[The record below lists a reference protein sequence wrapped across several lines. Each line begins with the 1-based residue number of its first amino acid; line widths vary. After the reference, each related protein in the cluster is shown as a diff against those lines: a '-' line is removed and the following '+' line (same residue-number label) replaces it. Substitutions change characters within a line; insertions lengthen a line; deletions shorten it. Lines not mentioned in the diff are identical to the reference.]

1 MDIQRGFPVF
11 RSMPFT
17 DCCGCEACANVC
29 PKQIINFKEDCI
41 GFRFPYINNGDCVHC
56 GACVRA
62 CPQLKE
68 PSRKIEV
75 RECYAGFSQDPE
87 IVEASS
93 SGGYFTHIVEWFKKE
108 YPQGKFAGVVWA
120 DDFRHTEFVLLDSI
134 EDLKSV
140 RVAKYIQARKNGIYR
155 LIKNELSIGT
165 PILFS
170 GCPCEV
176 AALVSC
182 IGKVPDNLF
191 MVDFVCKGST
201 SEKVMREYLDIVA
214 KNKKIKS
221 LNLRVVGGPSWIPQW
236 MKMSFSN
243 GKTIFKSYYSTILGR
258 AFHLLQ
264 RDACY
269 KCKHC
274 GENRWSDLTLGD
286 FHGADPNRRYYNAR
300 GTSIMTI
307 NTSNGQK
314 ILEFLKDVCVVEKV
328 SYEEISKHNPR
339 IEHAW
344 EKDPKRDLFGSTLS
358 KKGLFAAYLKVS
370 TKKHAIKT
378 VVKRIFNQ
386 PI

>member
-1 MDIQRGFPVF
+1 MNDGFPVF
-11 RSMPFT
+11 QKMPFA
-17 DCCGCEACANVC
+17 DCCGCEACANAC
-29 PKQIINFKEDCI
+29 PKQIIHFKEDGE
-41 GFRFPYINNGDCVHC
+41 GFRFPYINNEDCIHC
-56 GACVRA
+56 NACIRA

-68 PSRKIEV
+68 PSRKIEI
-75 RECYAGFSQDPE
+75 RECYAGYSQDSE

-108 YPQGKFAGVVWA
+108 NPQGKFAGVVWA
-120 DDFRHTEFVLLDSI
+120 DDFRHTEFVLLDNI
-134 EDLKSV
+134 DDLKNI

-155 LIKNELSIGT
+155 QVKKELLSGT

-182 IGKVPDNLF
+182 IGKIPDNLF
-191 MVDFVCKGST
+191 LVDFVCKGST

-214 KNKKIKS
+214 KNKKIES
-221 LNLRVVGGPSWIPQW
+221 LNLRVVGGASWIPQW
-236 MKMSFSN
+236 MKMTFVN
-243 GKTIFKSYYSTILGR
+243 GKTIFKSFYSTILGH

-274 GENRWSDLTLGD
+274 GENRFSDLTLGD
-286 FHGADPNRRYYNAR
+286 FHGADRNRQYYNAR
-300 GTSIMTI
+300 GTSIMTV
-307 NTSNGQK
+307 NTTKGKRVLNY
-314 ILEFLKDVCVVEKV
+314 LKDVCVVEMV
-328 SYEEISKHNPR
+328 SYEEISKPNPR

-344 EKDPKRDLFGSTLS
+344 NKDPRRDAFGKILS
-358 KKGLFAAYLKVS
+358 EKGLFVAFLKTS
-370 TKKHAIKT
+370 SRRHALKLLF
-378 VVKRIFNQ
+378 KRLFHL

>member
-1 MDIQRGFPVF
+1 MNIQSDFPVF
-11 RSMPFT
+11 QKMPFT
-17 DCCGCEACANVC
+17 NCCGCEACANVC
-29 PKQIINFKEDCI
+29 PKQIIRFKEDGE
-41 GFRFPYINNGDCVHC
+41 GFRFPDINNEECVHC
-56 GACVRA
+56 GACVRV

-68 PSRKIEV
+68 PFLKIEI
-75 RECYAGFSQDPE
+75 RECYAGYSQNPE
-87 IVEASS
+87 IVEMSS
-93 SGGYFTHIVEWFKKE
+93 SGGYFTHIVEWFKRE
-108 YPQGKFAGVVWA
+108 YPQGKFAGVIWS
-120 DDFRHTEFVLLDSI
+120 DDFRYTEFVLFDNLD
-134 EDLKSV
+134 DLKNI
-140 RVAKYIQARKNGIYR
+140 RVAKYIQARKNGIYH
-155 LIKNELSIGT
+155 LIKKELLSGT

-182 IGKVPDNLF
+182 IGKIPDNLF
-191 MVDFVCKGST
+191 LVDFVCKGST

-221 LNLRVVGGPSWIPQW
+221 LNLRVVGGLSWIPQW
-236 MKMSFSN
+236 MKMTFSD
-243 GKTIFKSYYSTILGR
+243 GKIIFKSYYSTILGR

-274 GENRWSDLTLGD
+274 GENRYSDLTLGD

-300 GTSIMTI
+300 GTSIMTV
-307 NTSNGQK
+307 NTSKGKK
-314 ILEFLKDVCVVEKV
+314 ILDYLKDVCVVEKV
-328 SYEEISKHNPR
+328 SYEEIFKHNPR

-344 EKDPKRDLFGSTLS
+344 DKDPKRDLFGSTLS

-370 TKKHAIKT
+370 TKKYAIKT
-378 VVKRIFNQ
+378 VLKRIFNQ